1 MMMAMLAYKYEAENR
16 HEPQNDLASA
26 AEQQR
31 QLFDYDDNEE
41 EKDGGGGKAEGED
54 DEDGSESESESEDSG
69 EEEAPARRSSRAAA
83 IRGNQAL
90 QCITVRPL
98 RVYGQW
104 VPRRLAG
111 ASRD

>member
-1 MMMAMLAYKYEAENR
+1 MHEEKENEDDNNEEQEEKAEAE
-16 HEPQNDLASA
+16 
-26 AEQQR
+26 AE
-31 QLFDYDDNEE
+31 E
-41 EKDGGGGKAEGED
+41 
-54 DEDGSESESESEDSG
+54 DEDESESES

-98 RVYGQW
+98 RVCGQW

-111 ASRD
+111 

>member
-1 MMMAMLAYKYEAENR
+1 MHEEKEN
-16 HEPQNDLASA
+16 E
-26 AEQQR
+26 
-31 QLFDYDDNEE
+31 DYNKEEEE
-41 EKDGGGGKAEGED
+41 EKAQEQD
-54 DEDGSESESESEDSG
+54 DEDESESESES

>member
-1 MMMAMLAYKYEAENR
+1 MIYF
-16 HEPQNDLASA
+16 PDFC
-26 AEQQR
+26 
-31 QLFDYDDNEE
+31 QLVLERFR
-41 EKDGGGGKAEGED
+41 
-54 DEDGSESESESEDSG
+54 ESES
-69 EEEAPARRSSRAAA
+69 EEEAPARRSRRAAA

-90 QCITVRPL
+90 QCINVRPL

>member
-1 MMMAMLAYKYEAENR
+1 MHEEKENEHDNNEEQEEKAEAE
-16 HEPQNDLASA
+16 E
-26 AEQQR
+26 
-31 QLFDYDDNEE
+31 
-41 EKDGGGGKAEGED
+41 
-54 DEDGSESESESEDSG
+54 DEDESESESESKD
-69 EEEAPARRSSRAAA
+69 EAPARRSRRAAA

>member
-1 MMMAMLAYKYEAENR
+1 MHEEKEN
-16 HEPQNDLASA
+16 E
-26 AEQQR
+26 
-31 QLFDYDDNEE
+31 DDNKEKEE
-41 EKDGGGGKAEGED
+41 EKAEAED
-54 DEDGSESESESEDSG
+54 DEDESESESESEDSG

>member
-1 MMMAMLAYKYEAENR
+1 MHEKENEDDNNEEQEEKAEAE
-16 HEPQNDLASA
+16 ED
-26 AEQQR
+26 
-31 QLFDYDDNEE
+31 
-41 EKDGGGGKAEGED
+41 KDE
-54 DEDGSESESESEDSG
+54 SESESESES
-69 EEEAPARRSSRAAA
+69 EEEAPARRSTRAAA